1 MNTPQIH
8 DPDRLRIQALT
19 DLDAAPPA
27 ALTTEQ
33 QRRAD
38 ATLATILSAREDTSP
53 APVVPMTTRSRRHL
67 GRGILLVAAALALTL
82 VISMSGLI
90 GGGTA
95 YASWTARPTQLP
107 ISQQEELA
115 QRCRDYLAD
124 PPGAPQGEG
133 IPTSADLQGTDLVL
147 AATRGDWS
155 YVVLRG
161 ANSLEAT
168 CLIDDS
174 GGWSILPGRASA
186 SAGSYGFIDTPTPAA
201 DEVFGTSLM
210 GMSADEGS
218 YWTTEGH
225 VGSNV
230 RSVQIVTDSGTTIDA
245 TLTGGRFAAWWP
257 ERVTVDDAGGLAQVR
272 YRITLADGTVLG
284 PLTYGEITPEPTG

>member
-1 MNTPQIH
+1 MNTPQTH
-8 DPDRLRIQALT
+8 DPDLLLTQALT

-27 ALTTEQ
+27 ALTREQ
-33 QRRAD
+33 QDRAD
-38 ATLATILSAREDTSP
+38 ETLATILGAAAGP
-53 APVVPMTTRSRRHL
+53 APTPVVPLTTRPRRRL

-95 YASWTARPTQLP
+95 YASWTARPAQLP
-107 ISQQEELA
+107 ITAQEDLA
-115 QRCRDYLAD
+115 QRCRDYLGH
-124 PPGAPQGEG
+124 PPGAPEGPG
-133 IPTSADLQGTDLVL
+133 IPTNADLQGTDLVL
-147 AATRGDWS
+147 ADTRGDWS

-174 GGWSILPGRASA
+174 SGWSILPGRASA

-230 RSVQIVTDSGTTIDA
+230 RSVQIVTDSGMTIDA

-284 PLTYGEITPEPTG
+284 PLTYGEINPPPSD